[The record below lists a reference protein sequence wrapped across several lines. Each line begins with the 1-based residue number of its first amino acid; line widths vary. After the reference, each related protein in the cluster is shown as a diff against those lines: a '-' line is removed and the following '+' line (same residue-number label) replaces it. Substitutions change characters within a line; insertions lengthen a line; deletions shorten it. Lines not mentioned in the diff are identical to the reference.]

1 MKKVLI
7 IVGVIILA
15 AALSAGS
22 FYGGMTYERSQASN
36 IRNQFLQARGLSG
49 GGFDNNGGSNNGRQ
63 NGGFAGGQ
71 RGGFFGGGGV
81 TGQVKSLDG
90 NTLSLSTAQ
99 NVTTVNL
106 TDSTVIEKP
115 SQGTTSD
122 LQAGVRVVVTG
133 QPDSNGVIT
142 ASQITI
148 LNNNLPI
155 PPTATAP

>member
-1 MKKVLI
+1 LI

-22 FYGGMTYERSQASN
+22 FYGGITYERSQTNN
-36 IRNQFLQARGLSG
+36 IRNQFLQSRGLSG
-49 GGFDNNGGSNNGRQ
+49 GGFENNGGSTNGRQ

-71 RGGFFGGGGV
+71 RGGFFGGSGV

-133 QPDSNGVIT
+133 QADSNGVIT

>member
-1 MKKVLI
+1 MKKALI

-36 IRNQFLQARGLSG
+36 IRSQFLQSRGLTG
-49 GGFDNNGGSNNGRQ
+49 DGFNSNRGQ
-63 NGGFAGGQ
+63 NGTPSGGQ

-90 NTLSLSTAQ
+90 NVLSLSTAQ
-99 NVTTVNL
+99 DVTTVNL

-122 LQAGVRVVVTG
+122 LQAGVRVIVTG
-133 QPDSNGVIT
+133 QRDSNGTIT

-148 LNNNLPI
+148 LNNNLPN
-155 PPTATAP
+155 PNNGTTP